1 MIKIAT
7 AGNGMGSLIINT
19 KATTKIIIAVFPL
32 IGKPSGEGIFNKKN
46 PTNIE
51 NRNHFFCVAQKR
63 KLLNEMLEKP
73 NKMYS
78 KWT

>member
-7 AGNGMGSLIINT
+7 AGKGIGSLIINT
-19 KATTKIIIAVFPL
+19 KATTKIIIAVFPSLVNLQVKEYL
-32 IGKPSGEGIFNKKN
+32 INRLLKLSRKETIFLRS
-46 PTNIE
+46 P
-51 NRNHFFCVAQKR
+51 KR

-73 NKMYS
+73 NKEYS

>member
-7 AGNGMGSLIINT
+7 AGNGIGSLIIST

-32 IGKPSGEGIFNKKN
+32 IGKPSGEGIFNKQN
-46 PTNIE
+46 PKIIE

-73 NKMYS
+73 NIGCS